1 MRRTLDELC
10 YFENYESRVVR
21 EEAPWTIGTT
31 AYPSYPIDEF
41 ETDEFWLCLEGR
53 IYDGDAASS
62 RVETLE
68 RIAATLFSDDE
79 SRSSLRDWLQT
90 TDGEFVLY
98 AVEKATG
105 RLAVLNDV
113 FGRLP
118 VYYADRDGGPVFTRE
133 IGYFFESPLDDPAF
147 DRHGLA
153 QSLLFGYTLRDRT
166 LWEDVKT
173 VPPGTQVVVE
183 PDGTASF
190 RSIAA
195 FDFDEKRHADKSV
208 EENAR
213 ALAKRFRSACEARSD
228 SSRTNVLSLS
238 GGHDSRSIAAA
249 FHASDVACSAATFVK
264 STQETSSDVEIAR
277 ELVRSLDFEWD
288 LFTVDPVQAS
298 NADTLLTIKRGLNHL
313 GLAFLLDFFEQL
325 QDAHGSDLT
334 YFTGDGGDK
343 TLPDLSPA
351 KTLSS
356 SEELVSYTIAR
367 NSVFPLEDAA
377 AITGLDRDEIVGEVA
392 ATLASYPERKLAN
405 KYVHFLTHERG
416 FSWLFEGEDRNRYY
430 FWSTSPFY
438 AAPFFT
444 YAMNVPDDQK
454 AHNRLYR
461 EFLRELWPQAI
472 EFDDADFGTPMAS
485 PRYKLVQY
493 GLSLLGRHP
502 SLEDAARVVYRG
514 EVNSRYHPNVAR
526 LLSDSVSRSQS
537 LDAYLDTDVVRRFTD
552 DTTSCDDHQIY
563 MLLTIA
569 GAILLAERGSPFA
582 GRELPL
588 DASALS

>member
-1 MRRTLDELC
+1 MRRTLEELC
-10 YFENYESRVVR
+10 YVENYTSRVVR
-21 EEAPWTIGTT
+21 EAEPWTIGTT

-41 ETDEFWLCLEGR
+41 ETDEFWICLEGR
-53 IYDGDAASS
+53 IYDDAPSS
-62 RVETLE
+62 RAETLE
-68 RIAATLFSDDE
+68 RIVTALFSDDE
-79 SRSSLRDWLQT
+79 SHSSVRDWLRT

-98 AVEKATG
+98 ALEKATG

-118 VYYADRDGGPVFTRE
+118 MYYADRDGGPVFTRE
-133 IGYFFESPLDDPAF
+133 IGYFFESPLDTPAF

-153 QSLLFGYTLRDRT
+153 QTLLFGYTLRDRT
-166 LWEDVKT
+166 LWGDVT
-173 VPPGTQVVVE
+173 TIPPGTQVIVE

-190 RSIAA
+190 RSVAE

-208 EENAR
+208 EENAKN
-213 ALAKRFRSACEARSD
+213 LAKRFRAACEDRSD
-228 SSRTNVLSLS
+228 PDRTNLLSLS

-249 FHASDVACSAATFVK
+249 FHASDVPCSAATFVK

-277 ELVRSLDFEWD
+277 EISRSLDVDWE

-313 GLAFLLDFFEQL
+313 GLAFLIDFFEQL
-325 QDAHGSDLT
+325 RAAHGSDLT

-351 KTLSS
+351 KSLSS

-367 NSVFPLEDAA
+367 NSVFPLEDVA
-377 AITGLDRDEIVGEVA
+377 AITGLDRDQIVGEVA
-392 ATLASYPERKLAN
+392 ATLSSYPESKLAN

-438 AAPFFT
+438 SAPFFT
-444 YAMNVPDDQK
+444 YAMNVPDEQK

-461 EFLRELWPQAI
+461 EFLRELWPRAI

-502 SLEDAARVVYRG
+502 SLEDIARVVYRG
-514 EVNSRYHPNVAR
+514 EVNSQYHPNVAR
-526 LLSDSVSRSQS
+526 LLSDSVARSQS
-537 LDAYLDTDVVRRFTD
+537 LETYLDTDVVRRFTD
-552 DTTSCDDHQIY
+552 DTTSCDNHQIY
-563 MLLTIA
+563 LLLTVTA
-569 GAILLAERGSPFA
+569 AILLAERRSPFA